1 MAKLILSNALS
12 KRIDGLPALRNLRWR
27 LEAATLGLFWWI
39 CARLSP
45 DKASAFGRRL
55 LAAIGPKLRKSG
67 HMQRNLAVAFPELDE
82 GERRALLRRVW
93 GNTGAVFAEYPHFPT
108 LCRRDFDAH
117 FEVVSRHD
125 LTDYR
130 AGRKRG
136 IFVTAHLG
144 NWELAVAPALH
155 LGLSVAAVYAPIKN
169 PVIDRMLKRKRA
181 ALGCEL
187 VNRDT
192 GLPHLIAALREGRS
206 LGLVVDH
213 RDDSGIPLPFFGL
226 DKLTTVVPARLA
238 LRFGCELIPTRIER
252 LEGTRFRVSVC
263 EPIRPDP
270 ALGNDRAQA
279 AQMMAKLN
287 AMFEQWI
294 RERPEQWLC
303 TKRAWAKTLYAPP
316 DRSKQQPSGRPTD
329 HGQVA
334 RPGSRSHA

>member
-1 MAKLILSNALS
+1 MASYLLAKSVS
-12 KRIDGLPALRNLRWR
+12 QRINRFPTLRRTEWAV
-27 LEAATLGLFWWI
+27 EAVVLGLFWWI

-45 DKASAFGRRL
+45 DRASAFGRSL
-55 LAAIGPKLRKSG
+55 LASIGPKLRKSS
-67 HMQRNLAVAFPELDE
+67 HMDRNLAVAFPELADDD
-82 GERRALLRRVW
+82 RRALLRRVW

-155 LGLSVAAVYAPIKN
+155 LGMPVAVVYAPIKN

-187 VNRDT
+187 VNRDN
-192 GLPHLIAALREGRS
+192 GLPHLIEALRAGRS

-226 DKLTTVVPARLA
+226 EKLTTVVPARLA
-238 LRFGCELIPTRIER
+238 LRFDCELIPTRIER
-252 LEGTRFRVSVC
+252 LEGTRFRVTVY

-270 ALGNDRAQA
+270 ALGGKRDQA
-279 AQMMAKLN
+279 AEMMAKVN
-287 AMFEQWI
+287 AVFEQWI

-303 TKRAWAKTLYAPP
+303 TKRAWAKELMPQQIARTRKA
-316 DRSKQQPSGRPTD
+316 RSRPLKGPAIGT
-329 HGQVA
+329 
-334 RPGSRSHA
+334 

>member
-226 DKLTTVVPARLA
+226 DKLTTAVPARLA

-270 ALGNDRAQA
+270 ALGGRRDQA
-279 AQMMAKLN
+279 IQMMIEVN
-287 AMFEQWI
+287 EIFEQWI

-303 TKRAWAKTLYAPP
+303 TKRAWAKELMPQ
-316 DRSKQQPSGRPTD
+316 R
-329 HGQVA
+329 VA
-334 RPGSRSHA
+334 RPRKARSRPLKGPAIGH